1 MLEILLPF
9 ILSGETWDWST
20 AQKQLQNLYQSQAKC
35 PKSCLG
41 WLIDVVLSIKE
52 CRFYEKPNSEDFN
65 KSLNLSLIF

>member
-1 MLEILLPF
+1 MLEILLPI

-41 WLIDVVLSIKE
+41 WLIDVIGCKE
-52 CRFYEKPNSEDFN
+52 CTFYQKPKSEDFD
-65 KSLNLSLIF
+65 IF